1 MRTRTGRGTALILLG
16 VILGF
21 LGVVDVV
28 AADSRRA
35 VVDIVLAA
43 VAIVAGAVLVHRDR
57 SGGAG

>member
-57 SGGAG
+57 SG